1 MTCIHAQRIL
11 AGLALAM
18 LVLPGLATAQPTAAD
33 PMAPRQPLAGPPGV
47 RAFPTPEEV
56 AGRELTLGE
65 AVRISLDNAPVILQR
80 FGEYAAAQQ
89 RIDQAFSAMLP
100 QLSLLGQAIRTD
112 SYQRVF
118 SSSGSSTSRNTET
131 PTPASG
137 RLSASQLLW
146 DFGKSWAATDAAKA
160 NSDSARE
167 QVELQKDLIVLAV
180 KESYFLQLLSS
191 RLVVVSAQAVDRA
204 ELNLKSAK
212 GFFDVGTRPKFDVTR
227 AEVDVANARVNLIRA
242 QNAVS
247 LARIGLNQ
255 AMGIAI
261 NAPTRIKDILAYE
274 PVAFDRDTLVAEA
287 FRQRPE
293 YKQARL
299 RSEAAEATVRQNFRD
314 FFPGL
319 FGVGSVGAG
328 KSQDDF
334 RGSLGGSVLTSTPP
348 GISST
353 ETRDW
358 TVGVELRWSIFDGGN
373 KIARYREAKALLE
386 ASQAGVRDTE
396 LQIWQQVEQAHV
408 NVVEAEERIGAA
420 QKAVESAQEN
430 FRLSQGR
437 FDAGVGTIIELT
449 DAQLALTQ
457 AQATEAQALS
467 DYRIAIAR
475 LERALARR

>member
-1 MTCIHAQRIL
+1 MTPSHAQRIL
-11 AGLALAM
+11 TGLALAM
-18 LVLPGLATAQPTAAD
+18 LVLLPGTVMAQPTAAD
-33 PMAPRQPLAGPPGV
+33 PMAPRQPLAAPPELRG
-47 RAFPTPEEV
+47 FPVPQDV
-56 AGRELTLGE
+56 AARELTLAE
-65 AVRISLDNAPVILQR
+65 AVRIALDNAPVIIQR

-100 QLSLLGQAIRTD
+100 QLNLLGQAIRVD
-112 SYQRVF
+112 SQTRLI
-118 SSSGSSTSRNTET
+118 SSTGSSTFTNVQK
-131 PTPASG
+131 PTIGTG
-137 RLSASQLLW
+137 RLSASQLLF
-146 DFGKSWAATDAAKA
+146 DFGKTWAATDAAKA

-167 QVELQKDLIVLAV
+167 NVELQKDLIMLAV
-180 KESYFLQLLSS
+180 KENYFLQLLSS
-191 RLVVVSAQAVDRA
+191 RLTVVSAQAVDRA
-204 ELNLKSAK
+204 ELNLKSAR
-212 GFFDVGTRPKFDVTR
+212 GFYDVGTRPKFDVTR
-227 AEVDVANARVNLIRA
+227 AEVDVANARVALIRA

-274 PVAFDRDTLVAEA
+274 HVTFDQDTLVAEA
-287 FRQRPE
+287 LRQRPE

-299 RSEAAEATVRQNFRD
+299 QWDAAEATVRQNFRD

-328 KSQDDF
+328 RVQNDF
-334 RGSLGGSVLTSTPP
+334 QGPGSANNPP
-348 GISST
+348 GVFTS

-358 TVGVELRWSIFDGGN
+358 QIGLELRWSIFDGGN

-386 ASQAGVRDTE
+386 AAQAGVRDTE
-396 LQIWQQVEQAHV
+396 LQIWQQVEQAYV
-408 NVVEAEERIGAA
+408 NVVAAEEQIGAA

-467 DYRIAIAR
+467 DYRVAIAR

>member
-1 MTCIHAQRIL
+1 MTLIRVRSIL
-11 AGLALAM
+11 VGLALTLLA
-18 LVLPGLATAQPTAAD
+18 LPAPAAAQPTAAD
-33 PMAPRQPLAGPPGV
+33 PMAPRQPLAAPTAL
-47 RAFPTPEEV
+47 RAFPIPEEV

-65 AVRISLDNAPVILQR
+65 AVRIALDNAPAILQR

-100 QLSLLGQAIRTD
+100 QLSLLGQFLRTD

-118 SSSGSSTSRNTET
+118 SSTGSSTSRNTELS
-131 PTPASG
+131 TPAAG

-160 NSDSARE
+160 TSDSARE

-204 ELNLKSAK
+204 ELNLKSAR

-227 AEVDVANARVNLIRA
+227 AEVDVANARVALIRA

-261 NAPTRIKDILAYE
+261 NAPTRVKDILAYE
-274 PVAFDRDTLVAEA
+274 SVQFDRNTLVAEA
-287 FRQRPE
+287 LRQRPE

-299 RSEAAEATVRQNFRD
+299 RADASEATVRQNFRD

-334 RGSLGGSVLTSTPP
+334 RGSIGSSLLTTTPP
-348 GISST
+348 GVSST

-358 TVGVELRWSIFDGGN
+358 QIGLELRWNVFDGGN

-386 ASQAGVRDTE
+386 ASQAGVRDAE
-396 LQIWQQVEQAHV
+396 LQIWQEVEQAHV
-408 NVVEAEERIGAA
+408 NVEEAEQRIGAA

>member
-1 MTCIHAQRIL
+1 MTLSHAQRIL

-18 LVLPGLATAQPTAAD
+18 LVLPAPATAQPTAAD
-33 PMAPRQPLAGPPGV
+33 PMAPRQPLAAPPGV
-47 RAFPTPEEV
+47 QAFPTPEEI
-56 AGRELTLGE
+56 GSRELTLGE
-65 AVRISLDNAPVILQR
+65 AVRIALDNAPGILQR
-80 FGEYAAAQQ
+80 FGEYVAAQQ

-100 QLSLLGQAIRTD
+100 QISLFGQAVRVD
-112 SYQRVF
+112 SYQRTF
-118 SSSGSSTSRNTET
+118 SSTGSSTSRNVET

-146 DFGKSWAATDAAKA
+146 DFGKTWAATDAAKA
-160 NSDSARE
+160 TSDSARE

-180 KESYFLQLLSS
+180 KENYFLQLLSA
-191 RLVVVSAQAVDRA
+191 RLVVVGAQAVDRA

-261 NAPTRIKDILAYE
+261 NAPTRIKDVLAYE
-274 PVAFDRDTLVAEA
+274 PVTFDRETLVAEA
-287 FRQRPE
+287 LRQRPE

-299 RSEAAEATVRQNFRD
+299 RGEAAEATVRQNFRD

-334 RGSLGGSVLTSTPP
+334 RGSIGGSLLTTTPP
-348 GISST
+348 GVSST
-353 ETRDW
+353 ESRDW
-358 TVGVELRWSIFDGGN
+358 QVGIELRWSIFDGGN

-386 ASQAGVRDTE
+386 AAQAGVRDSE

>member
-1 MTCIHAQRIL
+1 MTLSHASRIL

-18 LVLPGLATAQPTAAD
+18 LVLPGLAAGQPTAAD
-33 PMAPRQPLAGPPGV
+33 PMAPRDPLAAPPGV
-47 RAFPTPEEV
+47 RSFPVPQDIG
-56 AGRELTLGE
+56 ARDLTLAD
-65 AVRISLDNAPVILQR
+65 AVRIALDNAPVILQR

-89 RIDQAFSAMLP
+89 RIDQAFSAMMP
-100 QLSLLGQAIRTD
+100 QISLLGQAIRTD
-112 SYQRVF
+112 SYQRLF
-118 SSSGSSTSRNTET
+118 SSSGSGVARNTET

-146 DFGKSWAATDAAKA
+146 DFGKTWAATDAAKA
-160 NSDSARE
+160 TSDSARE

-212 GFFDVGTRPKFDVTR
+212 GFYDVGTRPKFDVTR

-274 PVAFDRDTLVAEA
+274 PVTFDRGTLVAEA

-299 RSEAAEATVRQNFRD
+299 RADAAEATVRQNFRD
-314 FFPGL
+314 FFPGI

-334 RGSLGGSVLTSTPP
+334 RGSTGGSLFTSTPP

-358 TVGVELRWSIFDGGN
+358 QIGLELRWNIFDGGN
-373 KIARYREAKALLE
+373 KIARYREAKSLLE

-408 NVVEAEERIGAA
+408 TVVEAEERIGAA

>member
-1 MTCIHAQRIL
+1 MTSSRVPSLL
-11 AGLALAM
+11 AGLVLAA
-18 LVLPGLATAQPTAAD
+18 LVLPATAVAQPTAAD
-33 PMAPRQPLAGPPGV
+33 PMAPRQPLAAPSAV
-47 RAFPTPEEV
+47 RAFPTPEEI

-65 AVRISLDNAPVILQR
+65 AVRIALDNAPAILQR
-80 FGEYAAAQQ
+80 FGEYVAAQQ
-89 RIDQAFSAMLP
+89 RIDQAFSTMLP
-100 QLSLLGQAIRTD
+100 QLSLLGQALYSD
-112 SYQRVF
+112 STTRIFNSTGSTTF
-118 SSSGSSTSRNTET
+118 SNVSKPS
-131 PTPASG
+131 PASG
-137 RLSASQLLW
+137 ALSASQLLW

-191 RLVVVSAQAVDRA
+191 RLVVVAAQAVDRS

-227 AEVDVANARVNLIRA
+227 AEVDVANARVALIRA

-261 NAPTRIKDILAYE
+261 NAPTRVKDILAYE
-274 PVAFDRDTLVAEA
+274 PVKFDRDTLVAEA
-287 FRQRPE
+287 LRQRPE

-299 RSEAAEATVRQNFRD
+299 RSDAAEATVRQNFRD

-328 KSQDDF
+328 RTENDF
-334 RGSLGGSVLTSTPP
+334 QGQGGSSAP
-348 GISST
+348 GVFT
-353 ETRDW
+353 RVDRDW
-358 TVGVELRWSIFDGGN
+358 QVGLELRWNIFDGGN

>member
-1 MTCIHAQRIL
+1 MTSSRVPSLL
-11 AGLALAM
+11 AGLVLAA
-18 LVLPGLATAQPTAAD
+18 LVLPATAVAQPTAAD
-33 PMAPRQPLAGPPGV
+33 PMAPRQPLAAPSAV
-47 RAFPTPEEV
+47 RAFPTPEEI

-65 AVRISLDNAPVILQR
+65 AVRIALDNAPAILQR
-80 FGEYAAAQQ
+80 FGEYVAAQQ
-89 RIDQAFSAMLP
+89 RIDQAFSTMLP
-100 QLSLLGQAIRTD
+100 QLSLLGQALYSD
-112 SYQRVF
+112 STTRIFNSTGSTTF
-118 SSSGSSTSRNTET
+118 SNVSKPS
-131 PTPASG
+131 PASG
-137 RLSASQLLW
+137 ALSASQLLW

-191 RLVVVSAQAVDRA
+191 RLVVVAAQAVDRS

-227 AEVDVANARVNLIRA
+227 AEVDVANARVALIRA

-261 NAPTRIKDILAYE
+261 NAPTRVKDILAYE
-274 PVAFDRDTLVAEA
+274 PVKFDRDTLVAEA
-287 FRQRPE
+287 LRQRPE

-299 RSEAAEATVRQNFRD
+299 RSDAAEATVRQNFRD

-328 KSQDDF
+328 RTENDF
-334 RGSLGGSVLTSTPP
+334 QGQGGSSAP
-348 GISST
+348 GVFT
-353 ETRDW
+353 RVDRDW
-358 TVGVELRWSIFDGGN
+358 QVGLELRWNIFDGGN

-408 NVVEAEERIGAA
+408 
-420 QKAVESAQEN
+420 N

>member
-1 MTCIHAQRIL
+1 MTSTRVRSIL
-11 AGLALAM
+11 GGLALA
-18 LVLPGLATAQPTAAD
+18 LLTLPGPAAAQPTAAD
-33 PMAPRQPLAGPPGV
+33 PMAPRQPLAAPPGV
-47 RAFPTPEEV
+47 RSFPTPEEV
-56 AGRELTLGE
+56 TNRELSLGD
-65 AVRISLDNAPVILQR
+65 AVRIALDNAPAILQR

-89 RIDQAFSAMLP
+89 RIDQAFSTMLP
-100 QLSLLGQAIRTD
+100 QISLFGQSVRTE
-112 SYQRVF
+112 SYQRIF
-118 SSSGSSTSRNTET
+118 SSTGSATSRNTET

-227 AEVDVANARVNLIRA
+227 AEVDVANARVALIRS

-261 NAPTRIKDILAYE
+261 NAPTRVKDILAYE
-274 PVAFDRDTLVAEA
+274 SVKFDRDTLVAEA

-299 RSEAAEATVRQNFRD
+299 RADAAEATVRQNFRD

-334 RGSLGGSVLTSTPP
+334 RGSAGSSLLTSTAP
-348 GISST
+348 GVTST
-353 ETRDW
+353 EARDW
-358 TVGVELRWSIFDGGN
+358 SIGLELRWNIFDGGN
-373 KIARYREAKALLE
+373 KIARYREAKSLLE

>member
-1 MTCIHAQRIL
+1 MTCIHAQRFL
-11 AGLALAM
+11 AALALTM
-18 LVLPGLATAQPTAAD
+18 LVLPGLAAAQPSAAD
-33 PMAPRQPLAGPPGV
+33 PMAPREPLAAPSAV
-47 RAFPTPEEV
+47 RAFPTPEQV
-56 AGRELTLGE
+56 ASRELTLGE
-65 AVRISLDNAPVILQR
+65 AVRISLDNAPAILQR
-80 FGEYAAAQQ
+80 FGEYVAAQQ
-89 RIDQAFSAMLP
+89 RIDQAFSVMLP
-100 QLSLLGQAIRTD
+100 QISLFGSALWNDDIR
-112 SYQRVF
+112 RFV
-118 SSSGSSTSRNTET
+118 SSTGSSRSSVYTS
-131 PTPASG
+131 PTPGSG

-146 DFGKSWAATDAAKA
+146 DFGKTWAATDAAKA

-191 RLVVVSAQAVDRA
+191 RLVVVAAQAVDRA

-227 AEVDVANARVNLIRA
+227 AEVDVANARVALIRA

-261 NAPTRIKDILAYE
+261 NAPTRVKDILAYE
-274 PVAFDRDTLVAEA
+274 PVKFDRDTLVAEA
-287 FRQRPE
+287 LRQRPE

-299 RSEAAEATVRQNFRD
+299 RSDAAEATVRQNFRD

-319 FGVGSVGAG
+319 FGVGSAGAG
-328 KSQDDF
+328 RTDLNV
-334 RGSLGGSVLTSTPP
+334 RGTSERAPSGVSSL
-348 GISST
+348 
-353 ETRDW
+353 EQKDW
-358 TVGVELRWSIFDGGN
+358 EIGLELRWDIFDGGN

-430 FRLSQGR
+430 FRLTQGR

-449 DAQLALTQ
+449 DGQLALTQ

>member
-1 MTCIHAQRIL
+1 MTFSHAQRFL

-18 LVLPGLATAQPTAAD
+18 LVLPGPAVAQPTAAD
-33 PMAPRQPLAGPPGV
+33 PMAPRQPLAAPPAV
-47 RAFPTPEEV
+47 RSFPTPEEI
-56 AGRELTLGE
+56 ANRELTLGE
-65 AVRISLDNAPVILQR
+65 AVRIALDNAPAIIQR
-80 FGEYAAAQQ
+80 FGEYVAAQQ
-89 RIDQAFSAMLP
+89 RIDQAFSAQLP
-100 QLSLLGQAIRTD
+100 QLSLLGQALYSDQTTRL
-112 SYQRVF
+112 F
-118 SSSGSSTSRNTET
+118 SSTGSTTFSNVTK
-131 PTPASG
+131 PTPGFGA
-137 RLSASQLLW
+137 LSASQLLF
-146 DFGKSWAATDAAKA
+146 DFGKTWAATDAAKA

-204 ELNLKSAK
+204 ELNLKSAR
-212 GFFDVGTRPKFDVTR
+212 GFYDVGTRPKFDVTR
-227 AEVDVANARVNLIRA
+227 AEVDVANARVALIRS

-261 NAPTRIKDILAYE
+261 NAPTRLKDILAYE
-274 PVAFDRDTLVAEA
+274 PVKFDRDALVAEA

-319 FGVGSVGAG
+319 FGVGSVGANRA
-328 KSQDDF
+328 QNDF
-334 RGSLGGSVLTSTPP
+334 QGQGGGNTP
-348 GISST
+348 GVF
-353 ETRDW
+353 TRVDKDW
-358 TVGVELRWSIFDGGN
+358 QVGLELRWSIFDGGN

-386 ASQAGVRDTE
+386 ASQAGIRDTE

>member
-1 MTCIHAQRIL
+1 MTRIHAQRIL
-11 AGLALAM
+11 AALTLAM
-18 LVLPGLATAQPTAAD
+18 LVLPGLATAQPSAAD
-33 PMAPRQPLAGPPGV
+33 PMAPRQPLAAPPGV

-65 AVRISLDNAPVILQR
+65 AVRISLDNAPAILQR

-100 QLSLLGQAIRTD
+100 QLSLLGRAVWAEE
-112 SYQRVF
+112 QRRFF
-118 SSSGSSTSRNTET
+118 SSTGSSLGTTHTS

-146 DFGKSWAATDAAKA
+146 DFGKTWAATDAAKA

-274 PVAFDRDTLVAEA
+274 PIPFDRDTLVAEA

-299 RSEAAEATVRQNFRD
+299 RADAAEATVRQNFRD

-328 KSQDDF
+328 RNDF
-334 RGSLGGSVLTSTPP
+334 NVRGTGTSTFAP
-348 GISST
+348 GGVSSL
-353 ETRDW
+353 EQKDW
-358 TVGVELRWSIFDGGN
+358 ELGLELRWDIFDGGN
-373 KIARYREAKALLE
+373 KIARYREAKSLLE

>member
-1 MTCIHAQRIL
+1 MISLASRLL
-11 AGLALAM
+11 AGLALGAL
-18 LVLPGLATAQPTAAD
+18 LVPAAATAQPTAAD
-33 PMAPRQPLAGPPGV
+33 PMAPRVPLTAPGAI
-47 RAFPTPEEV
+47 RAFPTPAEV
-56 AGRELTLGE
+56 TARELTLGE
-65 AVRISLDNAPVILQR
+65 AVRIALDNAPVIIQR

-100 QLSLLGQAIRTD
+100 QLSFFGQANRTD
-112 SYQRVF
+112 SSSRVF
-118 SSSGSSTSRNTET
+118 SSTGSTSTSSVTT
-131 PTPASG
+131 PTPGNA
-137 RLSASQLLW
+137 RLSLSQMLF
-146 DFGKSWAATDAAKA
+146 DFGRTWAATDAAKA
-160 NSDSARE
+160 NSDTARE
-167 QVELQKDLIVLAV
+167 QVELQKDLIVLTV
-180 KESYFLQLLSS
+180 KEFYFLQLLSS

-212 GFFDVGTRPKFDVTR
+212 GFYDVGTRPKFDVTR
-227 AEVDVANARVNLIRA
+227 AEVDVANARVALIRS

-261 NAPTRIKDILAYE
+261 NAPTRVKDTLAYE
-274 PVAFDRDTLVAEA
+274 PVKFDRETLVSEA
-287 FRQRPE
+287 LKQRPE
-293 YKQARL
+293 YKQAQL

-314 FFPGL
+314 FFPNL
-319 FGVGSVGAG
+319 FGVTSVGAG
-328 KSQDDF
+328 RAESDL
-334 RGSLGGSVLTSTPP
+334 RGFSSTPN
-348 GISST
+348 GVST
-353 ETRDW
+353 GENRDW
-358 TVGVELRWSIFDGGN
+358 QIGLELRWNIFDGGN

-386 ASQAGVRDTE
+386 ASQAGVRDAE

-408 NVVEAEERIGAA
+408 NVVESEERIGAA

-467 DYRIAIAR
+467 DYKISIAR
-475 LERALARR
+475 LERSLGRR